1 MTILTTARLRLEPVA
16 DAHFDDLLAMN
27 RLPEVMR
34 FITGKPDTPD
44 DTLAMIAR
52 AKARWAAFGFTT
64 WAIFEAGGTRLIGLC
79 AIMHLGGD
87 PANTLELGW
96 RLRPEAWG
104 KGYASEA
111 TRRIAQFAFDELGT
125 SSVCAVCDPANLA
138 SRRVMERLG
147 MRDQG
152 VAVWYERDV
161 AVYAL
166 TPADLAESL
175 HAWERVPSDE
185 AAPIPPA

>member
-16 DAHFDDLLAMN
+16 DAHFDELLAMN
-27 RLPEVMR
+27 GIPEVMR
-34 FITGKPDTPD
+34 YITGKPDTPD
-44 DTLAMIAR
+44 DTLGMIAR

-64 WAIFEAGGTRLIGLC
+64 WAIFEAGGARLIGLC

-87 PANTLELGW
+87 PANSLELGW

-111 TRRIAQFAFDELGT
+111 TRRIAQFAFDELDAQ
-125 SSVCAVCDPANLA
+125 SVCAVCDPDNLA

-152 VAVWYERDV
+152 QAVWNDHDV
-161 AVYAL
+161 AVYEL
-166 TPADLAESL
+166 TRADLAGS
-175 HAWERVPSDE
+175 
-185 AAPIPPA
+185 PPA